1 MVRIEPPSGGFFVAQ
16 ETMMKLCKCCRSL
29 MIGHDASQ
37 WHENLSKLMSF
48 HGFRAKTIP
57 DIANSLGPMCIEC
70 QKVWSKQLTA
80 R

>member
-1 MVRIEPPSGGFFVAQ
+1 
-16 ETMMKLCKCCRSL
+16 MMKLCKCCRSL

-37 WHENLSKLMSF
+37 WHENLSKLMKF

-57 DIANSLGPMCIEC
+57 DVASSLGPMCIKC
-70 QKVWSKQLTA
+70 LKVWSEQLTA